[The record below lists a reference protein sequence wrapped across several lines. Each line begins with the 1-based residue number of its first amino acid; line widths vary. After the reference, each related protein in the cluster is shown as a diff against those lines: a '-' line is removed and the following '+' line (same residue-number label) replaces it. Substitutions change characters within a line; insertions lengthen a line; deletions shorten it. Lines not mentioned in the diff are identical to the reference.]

1 MKQGSYS
8 PLSSGPYHAASRCG
22 SMIPIIY
29 VKVKV
34 KTGVDQE
41 CRLTQSGRNEAIK
54 LEIVKRYFR
63 EKQSLLDAERTK
75 TKY

>member
-1 MKQGSYS
+1 
-8 PLSSGPYHAASRCG
+8 
-22 SMIPIIY
+22 MIPIIY